1 MSVTEI
7 GGKVFE
13 VKEMKNKLTV
23 CKEQRKGESNVELE
37 HRRKERERGGSEEEQ
52 EEEGRTKGKTSHPVK
67 QPVRYFTCLYG

>member
-13 VKEMKNKLTV
+13 VKEMKSKLTV

-37 HRRKERERGGSEEEQ
+37 HRRKEGEREEEVKRKKKKR
-52 EEEGRTKGKTSHPVK
+52 EG
-67 QPVRYFTCLYG
+67 